1 MQDFCA
7 GVGIWDD
14 LGSSEHYPHHHLGT
28 KLDEG
33 LALLSSKSA
42 HDLCIE
48 WLVATVKGGVGA
60 IHPRSTYENL
70 GMGNS
75 YSWLNIFA

>member
-1 MQDFCA
+1 M
-7 GVGIWDD
+7 IWVARSIM
-14 LGSSEHYPHHHLGT
+14 LIT
-28 KLDEG
+28 TW
-33 LALLSSKSA
+33 ALLSSKSA